1 MGARLCREPPQFFV
15 HAPEMLLRASAMNV
29 SSFPIMFYPCFKR
42 ADGDQITPFWKLAV
56 SPDGSQGYWELKICA

>member
-1 MGARLCREPPQFFV
+1 
-15 HAPEMLLRASAMNV
+15 MNV

-42 ADGDQITPFWKLAV
+42 AHGDQITPFWKLAV